1 MVLKRTEKPSVIF
14 IMGSNKQ
21 NSFDLDEHNF
31 LAVDPVIY
39 HQNHNVLIDSESI
52 ADSKRVLG

>member
-1 MVLKRTEKPSVIF
+1 VLKRTEKPSVIF

-39 HQNHNVLIDSESI
+39 HQTIMFLLIMNQ
-52 ADSKRVLG
+52 